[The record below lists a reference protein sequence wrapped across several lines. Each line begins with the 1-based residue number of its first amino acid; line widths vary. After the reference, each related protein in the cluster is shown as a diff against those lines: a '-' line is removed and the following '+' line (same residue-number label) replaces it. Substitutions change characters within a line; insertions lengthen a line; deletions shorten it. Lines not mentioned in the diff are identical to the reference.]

1 MAQTGEKKQPMSK
14 ERRRFLRKIII
25 FFLVIATP
33 VLTVLCIF
41 LGVRLHIVRGELKRL
56 QAQAVEASAFY
67 QADDSE
73 ETGTPDRENGIGADD
88 MSGSGGVDEAEAENS
103 GKLNGI
109 GSESSAGEYTNRYSA
124 DGVSVSKRD
133 GTGVSA
139 AHTEEGNVSADG
151 TVRKVYLTFDDGPSS
166 NTSRILDIL
175 AEYDVKATFFV
186 VGKEEE
192 QYQELYKR
200 IVDEGH
206 TLGMHSYS
214 HKYDEIYQ
222 SVDSFAQ
229 DMSKLQEFLYETT
242 GVWCRY
248 CRFPGGSSNTVS
260 RVDMYDLIAYLD
272 EQDITYFDWNI
283 ASGDASNSYI
293 SKEAIISNCISTL
306 PQYQESIILM
316 HDASNKNTTVEALP
330 VLIEQIQAMDNTV
343 IVPITEDTEP
353 IQHISSD

>member
-1 MAQTGEKKQPMSK
+1 MAQAEGKKRPMSK

-67 QADDSE
+67 QTEGAKTPE
-73 ETGTPDRENGIGADD
+73 GTNGTGADD
-88 MSGSGGVDEAEAENS
+88 INETGEVKEAGTENS
-103 GKLNGI
+103 RQAGETGV
-109 GSESSAGEYTNRYSA
+109 ESSADGYTNRYAA

-133 GTGVSA
+133 SAGTPA
-139 AHTEEGNVSADG
+139 AHTEDGNIPEDG

-260 RVDMYDLIAYLD
+260 RVDMYDLITYLD

-330 VLIEQIQAMDNTV
+330 TLIEQIQAMDNTV

>member
-1 MAQTGEKKQPMSK
+1 MAQTEEKRRPMSK
-14 ERRRFLRKIII
+14 DERRFLRKIII

-33 VLTVLCIF
+33 VLAVLCIF
-41 LGVRLHIVRGELKRL
+41 LGIRLHIVRTELEKL
-56 QAQAVEASAFY
+56 QAQAVEAAFFG
-67 QADDSE
+67 QPGDSE
-73 ETGTPDRENGIGADD
+73 GL
-88 MSGSGGVDEAEAENS
+88 AEAAEPDA
-103 GKLNGI
+103 GKNTGDPVD
-109 GSESSAGEYTNRYSA
+109 AGTEEYADRYSA

-133 GTGVSA
+133 SA
-139 AHTEEGNVSADG
+139 GLPAAYAEEGAVPEDG
-151 TVRKVYLTFDDGPSS
+151 AVRKVYLTFDDGPSS
-166 NTSRILDIL
+166 NTARILDIL

-192 QYQELYKR
+192 QYQALYKR

-222 SVDSFAQ
+222 SVDSYAQ
-229 DMSKLQEFLYETT
+229 DMSRLQEFLYETT

-248 CRFPGGSSNTVS
+248 CRFPGGSSNMVS
-260 RVDMYDLIAYLD
+260 GVDMYDLIAYLD
-272 EQDITYFDWNI
+272 EQDITYFDWNVS
-283 ASGDASNSYI
+283 SGDASNSYI

-330 VLIEQIQAMDNTV
+330 DLIEQIQAMENTV

>member
-1 MAQTGEKKQPMSK
+1 MAQTEGKKRPMSK
-14 ERRRFLRKIII
+14 EKRRFLRKIII

-33 VLTVLCIF
+33 VLTALCIF
-41 LGVRLHIVRGELKRL
+41 LGIRLHIVRGELKRL
-56 QAQAVEASAFY
+56 QAQAVEASVFY
-67 QADDSE
+67 QAEGSDGAE
-73 ETGTPDRENGIGADD
+73 TPNGTGGTGTDD
-88 MSGSGGVDEAEAENS
+88 MAESDGEPKTGAENRD
-103 GKLNGI
+103 KT
-109 GSESSAGEYTNRYSA
+109 SEIRTDTGAQEYTNRYSA

-133 GTGVSA
+133 STGASA
-139 AHTEEGNVSADG
+139 AYMEEGTIPEDG
-151 TVRKVYLTFDDGPSS
+151 TVRKVYLTFDDGPSG

-192 QYQELYKR
+192 QYQELYTR

-260 RVDMYDLIAYLD
+260 RVDMYDLITYLN

-330 VLIEQIQAMDNTV
+330 ALIEQIQAMDNTV

-353 IQHISSD
+353 IQHISND

>member
-1 MAQTGEKKQPMSK
+1 MAQSEGKKQPMSK
-14 ERRRFLRKIII
+14 EKRRFLRKIII

-41 LGVRLHIVRGELKRL
+41 LGIRLHIVRGELKRL

-67 QADDSE
+67 QTGDLGEPETPGEANRTETDDMAESE
-73 ETGTPDRENGIGADD
+73 GANGTGTANSTEEYAD
-88 MSGSGGVDEAEAENS
+88 
-103 GKLNGI
+103 
-109 GSESSAGEYTNRYSA
+109 RYSA

-133 GTGVSA
+133 STGLTT
-139 AHTEEGNVSADG
+139 AHMGEEAVLEDG

-166 NTSRILDIL
+166 NTARILDIL

-192 QYQELYKR
+192 KYQELYKR

-229 DMSKLQEFLYETT
+229 DLSKLQEFLYETT

-260 RVDMYDLIAYLD
+260 RVDMFDLITYLD
-272 EQDITYFDWNI
+272 EQDITYFDWNVS
-283 ASGDASNSYI
+283 SGDASNSYI
-293 SKEAIISNCISTL
+293 SEEAIINNCMLTL

-330 VLIEQIQAMDNTV
+330 ALIEQIQAMDNTV

>member
-1 MAQTGEKKQPMSK
+1 MAQTEGKKRPMSK
-14 ERRRFLRKIII
+14 EKRRFLRKIII

-33 VLTVLCIF
+33 VLTALCIF
-41 LGVRLHIVRGELKRL
+41 LGIRLHIVRGELKRL
-56 QAQAVEASAFY
+56 QAQAVEASVFY
-67 QADDSE
+67 QAEGSDGAE
-73 ETGTPDRENGIGADD
+73 TPNGTGGTGTDD
-88 MSGSGGVDEAEAENS
+88 MAESDGEPKTGAENRD
-103 GKLNGI
+103 KT
-109 GSESSAGEYTNRYSA
+109 SEIRTDTGAQEYTNRYSA

-133 GTGVSA
+133 STGASA
-139 AHTEEGNVSADG
+139 AYMEEGTIPEDG
-151 TVRKVYLTFDDGPSS
+151 TVRKVYLTFDDGPSG

-242 GVWCRY
+242 GVWC
-248 CRFPGGSSNTVS
+248 
-260 RVDMYDLIAYLD
+260 
-272 EQDITYFDWNI
+272 
-283 ASGDASNSYI
+283 
-293 SKEAIISNCISTL
+293 
-306 PQYQESIILM
+306 
-316 HDASNKNTTVEALP
+316 
-330 VLIEQIQAMDNTV
+330 QIGRAHV
-343 IVPITEDTEP
+343 
-353 IQHISSD
+353 

>member
-1 MAQTGEKKQPMSK
+1 MAQTEGKKQPMSK
-14 ERRRFLRKIII
+14 EKRRFLRKMII

-41 LGVRLHIVRGELKRL
+41 LGIRLHFVRGELKKL
-56 QAQAVEASAFY
+56 QAQTVEASALY
-67 QADDSE
+67 QTEDSE
-73 ETGTPDRENGIGADD
+73 ELGTSEGENGTGA
-88 MSGSGGVDEAEAENS
+88 VNS
-103 GKLNGI
+103 T
-109 GSESSAGEYTNRYSA
+109 EEYADRYSA

-133 GTGVSA
+133 STGLTA
-139 AHTEEGNVSADG
+139 AHTGEEAVLEDG

-166 NTSRILDIL
+166 NTGRILDIL

-192 QYQELYKR
+192 KYQELYKR

-229 DMSKLQEFLYETT
+229 DLSKLQEFLYETT
-242 GVWCRY
+242 DVWCRY

-260 RVDMYDLIAYLD
+260 RVDMYDLITYLN
-272 EQDITYFDWNI
+272 EQDITYFDWNVS
-283 ASGDASNSYI
+283 SGDASNSYI
-293 SKEAIISNCISTL
+293 SEEAIINNCMLTL

-330 VLIEQIQAMDNTV
+330 ALIEQIQAMDDTV

>member
-1 MAQTGEKKQPMSK
+1 MAQTEGKKQPMSK
-14 ERRRFLRKIII
+14 EKRRFLRKIII

-41 LGVRLHIVRGELKRL
+41 LGIRLHIVRGELKRL

-67 QADDSE
+67 PAEDSE
-73 ETGTPDRENGIGADD
+73 GPGTLNGVNGTGTDGMAEFGEADGAGAEDGDKVSEAGVETG
-88 MSGSGGVDEAEAENS
+88 AE
-103 GKLNGI
+103 
-109 GSESSAGEYTNRYSA
+109 EYSNRYSA

-133 GTGVSA
+133 STGVSA
-139 AHTEEGNVSADG
+139 APTEEGSVLEDG

-166 NTSRILDIL
+166 NTARILDIL

-200 IVDEGH
+200 IVEEGH

-248 CRFPGGSSNTVS
+248 YRFPGGSSNTVS
-260 RVDMYDLIAYLD
+260 KVDMYDLITYLD

-293 SKEAIISNCISTL
+293 SEEAIISNCISTL

-330 VLIEQIQAMDNTV
+330 ALIEQIQAMDNTV

-353 IQHISSD
+353 IQHISND